1 MALDYNMQKIITA
14 SNLLFLVLLALFLL
28 PTDRGK
34 IYWLLAGVTVGLKAF
49 QILIRIFLRDETN
62 RKSID
67 DFMVI
72 LFLVFGLWHFFS
84 AREVLLSRLLFPEP
98 DAVLRMLFSDLF
110 ELVTSHLVHSVVL
123 LVSGY
128 VLSLIIAIPL
138 GIVIAT
144 RGRFL
149 RLADPYI
156 KLLGPIPPLVYIP
169 YLVAILPTFYSA
181 SVTVIFLAAFWPVL
195 ANTIHGVLNIPRNLI
210 DSAKVL
216 NLKGPVLLFRVIL
229 PGAMPSICNG
239 ANLSLL
245 FSFIMLVAA
254 ELIGSS
260 VGVGWYIRH
269 FGMFG
274 DYKRV
279 LAGMIFFGVLI
290 TVITWGTS
298 RIERHLLKWTD
309 TVK

>member
-1 MALDYNMQKIITA
+1 MDENMRKIITP
-14 SNLLFLVLLALFLL
+14 SNILFLALLVLFLIPL
-28 PTDRGK
+28 ENGK
-34 IYWLLAGVTVGLKAF
+34 IYWFLAGVTTGLKAV
-49 QILIRIFLRDETN
+49 QILMRIFL
-62 RKSID
+62 KSEDNKRSTD
-67 DFMVI
+67 DFMVV

-84 AREVLLSRLLFPEP
+84 TRVVLLSKLLFPEP
-98 DAVLRMLFSDLF
+98 DAVLGMLFSDFF
-110 ELVTSHLVHSVVL
+110 ELVTFHLVHSVIL
-123 LVSGY
+123 LLSGY
-128 VLSLIIAIPL
+128 VLALAVAIPL
-138 GIVIAT
+138 GIIIAT
-144 RGRFL
+144 HGRFL

-169 YLVAILPTFYSA
+169 YLIATLPTFYSA
-181 SVTVIFLAAFWPVL
+181 SVAVIFLAAFWPIL

-216 NLKGPVLLFRVIL
+216 NLKGPILLFRVIL

-279 LAGMIFFGVLI
+279 LTGMIFFGVII
-290 TVITWGTS
+290 TLITWGTS